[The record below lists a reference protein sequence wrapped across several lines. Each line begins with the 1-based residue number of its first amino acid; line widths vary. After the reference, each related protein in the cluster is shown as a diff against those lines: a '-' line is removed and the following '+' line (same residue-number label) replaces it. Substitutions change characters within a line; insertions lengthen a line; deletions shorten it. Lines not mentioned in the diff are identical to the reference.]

1 MKRITQVF
9 LGFARRPED
18 SSDVA
23 FKKLLILIVAVSCSA
38 CGLAW
43 SALYFA
49 VFGFGLTMILPFA
62 FVVIIGT
69 TIIISDRIADHRPL
83 IYAQL
88 ICITWISAFI
98 QWSIGSMDQSGLVIA
113 WCFLG
118 PIGALFFLSRR
129 QAVVWMAM
137 FLGIVVISAAFEPA
151 LLGYPLTVS
160 DRTRALFY
168 IMNLGASTL
177 IVFAASAWFVHTI
190 QQARA
195 DAQHKSEELQ
205 AALTELHDTQAR
217 LIHAAKMASL
227 GALTAGIAHEIKNPL
242 NFVNN
247 FAELS
252 IDLAED
258 IAGEINKHKEH
269 LPEEAVEAL
278 DEWLADLRM
287 NTEKI
292 HHHGQRADGIVKAMM
307 AHARG
312 GEGERRPTNVNGLVE
327 EYVNLA
333 YHGMRASTPE
343 FNVTIER
350 EYDEA
355 VGAVEMMPLEV
366 GRVFINL
373 FKNAFDAVRERSASA
388 QGSYAPTVTVATRR
402 TDDHVEI
409 QVADNGSGISEEI
422 REKIF
427 EPFFTT
433 KPTGTGT
440 GLGLSL
446 SYDIITQ
453 GHGGTL
459 TVESIEGEGATFVIT
474 LPSDSRT

>member
-23 FKKLLILIVAVSCSA
+23 FKKLLILIVALSCSA

-43 SALYFA
+43 SAIYFA

-62 FVVIIGT
+62 FVVIIGA

-177 IVFAASAWFVHTI
+177 VVFAASAWFVHTI

-227 GALTAGIAHEIKNPL
+227 GQLTAGIAHEIKNPL

-247 FAELS
+247 FSALS
-252 IDLAED
+252 
-258 IAGEINKHKEH
+258 
-269 LPEEAVEAL
+269 VE
-278 DEWLADLRM
+278 
-287 NTEKI
+287 
-292 HHHGQRADGIVKAMM
+292 
-307 AHARG
+307 
-312 GEGERRPTNVNGLVE
+312 LVE
-327 EYVNLA
+327 EIEEACAADKGLSFTDLREEFDALKLNARQIAAHGHRADTIVNAMIEHARVGSQRQRMSVDLNKVVEQNVRLA
-333 YHGMRASTPE
+333 YQSLKTGSAAVDIVLEET
-343 FNVTIER
+343 
-350 EYDEA
+350 YDEA
-355 VGAVEMMPLEV
+355 LEPVEIVPGEV
-366 GRVFINL
+366 GRVVINL
-373 FKNAFDAVRERSASA
+373 
-388 QGSYAPTVTVATRR
+388 
-402 TDDHVEI
+402 
-409 QVADNGSGISEEI
+409 
-422 REKIF
+422 
-427 EPFFTT
+427 
-433 KPTGTGT
+433 
-440 GLGLSL
+440 
-446 SYDIITQ
+446 
-453 GHGGTL
+453 
-459 TVESIEGEGATFVIT
+459 
-474 LPSDSRT
+474 